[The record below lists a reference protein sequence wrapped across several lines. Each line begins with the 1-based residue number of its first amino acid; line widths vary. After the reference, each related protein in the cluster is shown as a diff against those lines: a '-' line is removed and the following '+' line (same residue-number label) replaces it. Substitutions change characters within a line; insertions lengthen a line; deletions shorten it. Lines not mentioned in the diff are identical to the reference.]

1 MLTSQLFEQW
11 NIDTDL
17 AIKTVQQ
24 AVGPCDIFLG
34 GSLADDLGNE
44 ASDVDLF
51 AFIPEGTSGSHTQ
64 LILQCGGATLD
75 VTVVGGDAAPGARE
89 NLKTLLLAKADI
101 SEAEVPLLSPRVF
114 KQLHA
119 LYRDRSLAKSSTSET
134 IRQRYAADLLHVYL
148 AVRSILACAALA
160 DDLIA
165 SPDQDPKAALYSARI
180 AAEYAIDAAL
190 ASEGLL
196 TSNPKLRHSLLDRA
210 RLANDLPDDS
220 LAHVGL
226 FPDPSTGRLAVSKC
240 LESALA
246 FLNYAGEGHMVSRF
260 TLVQHAISLVQEG
273 HKVWSPS

>member
-11 NIDTDL
+11 NIDTEL

-51 AFIPEGTSGSHTQ
+51 AFLPEGASSTQ
-64 LILQCGGATLD
+64 NQLVLPCGGATLD
-75 VTVVGGDAAPGARE
+75 ITMVSGDATPGPRE
-89 NLKTLLLAKADI
+89 NLKSLLLAESDI
-101 SEAEVPLLSPRVF
+101 GEAEVPLLSPRVF

-119 LYRDRSLAKSSTSET
+119 LYRDRSLTKSDTSERV
-134 IRQRYAADLLHVYL
+134 RQRYAADLLHVYM

-165 SPDQDPKAALYSARI
+165 SPDQDSKAALYSARI

-210 RLANDLPDDS
+210 RLANDLPDDG
-220 LAHVGL
+220 LVQVGL

-240 LESALA
+240 LASALA
-246 FLNYAGEGHMVSRF
+246 FLHYAGEGHMVSRF
-260 TLVQHAISLVQEG
+260 TLVQHSISLVEDS
-273 HKVWSPS
+273 HKVWNSS